1 MNIVLITLCAVLA
14 YLLGSIPTAVWYG
27 QAHFELDIREHGSG
41 NAGATNTF
49 RVLGKRAGTAVML
62 IDIIKGWVATSLAL
76 MLYYLDVISADER
89 ITFKLVFGLLAV
101 IGHVYPI
108 FANFRGGKGAATIL
122 GMGLSLHPEAALFC
136 TAIFLFILITFKYV
150 SLGSMLGTLAF
161 PVSMVFQMFGP
172 EKTIL
177 IIFGFVQFLVIV
189 ITHQKNV
196 RRLLRGEESRMN
208 LFKKKQNR

>member
-136 TAIFLFILITFKYV
+136 IAIFLFILITFKYV